1 MTEVTGAVFEHA
13 PCNFSV
19 LCPPLIRHRRQKSVI
34 IIFVKIRLRR
44 TGKEICLSQLEE
56 GKGGEEEGIWKKIT
70 QFTARTVVP
79 WE

>member
-1 MTEVTGAVFEHA
+1 M
-13 PCNFSV
+13 
-19 LCPPLIRHRRQKSVI
+19 I